1 MFNWVL
7 NMPLFCYLL
16 ADDDLFTMVNQ
27 QYTNQLMCPMTSTA
41 SNAPEIDD
49 VKPSL
54 NTFEMEV
61 RNKIYPKELYKRQ
74 VCEGW

>member
-1 MFNWVL
+1 M
-7 NMPLFCYLL
+7 Y
-16 ADDDLFTMVNQ
+16 
-27 QYTNQLMCPMTSTA
+27 PMTSTA

-74 VCEGW
+74 VRERFEDWKYCTIFYTFLYNVKSRLSLC